1 MLFEDKKS
9 VLSRAL
15 AGGII
20 GLVVFIPLG
29 GLFNDLVNGGLITMG
44 PHTPF
49 RLVSYDLEALVGS
62 APLALAI
69 QIALYFLMGAVVG
82 IATLPFTDSGREL
95 VLHSLVHF
103 AVTAGLLI
111 LTCTLLGWA
120 WSWQAMV
127 VYLILLAVVYLLIWL
142 SRWVGWYIEVM
153 AIREKLGLPSG
164 PSPLKWRETLPYLP
178 FIALLCLI
186 FPLVLTP
193 FDAADVPVLRAL
205 LYPWLLLPVGSFFS
219 GLSLGKRQGFCPLY
233 PVVCA
238 GFLLCF
244 ALLARLVSNVADADM
259 FPVAFAA
266 ALAGN
271 LAGAAL
277 RRRGGAGE

>member
-1 MLFEDKKS
+1 MFFEDKKS

-82 IATLPFTDSGREL
+82 IATLPFTDSGWEL

-219 GLSLGKRQGFCPLY
+219 GLSLGRREGFCPLY
-233 PVVCA
+233 PLA
-238 GFLLCF
+238 GGLLYVPVALIAYNHTALFHSLLF
-244 ALLARLVSNVADADM
+244 AL
-259 FPVAFAA
+259 P

-271 LAGAAL
+271 AAGAAW
-277 RRRGGAGE
+277 RRVKRK

>member
-49 RLVSYDLEALVGS
+49 RLVSYDLEALVDS
-62 APLALAI
+62 ASLALAI

-120 WSWQAMV
+120 WW
-127 VYLILLAVVYLLIWL
+127 
-142 SRWVGWYIEVM
+142 RWSI
-153 AIREKLGLPSG
+153 
-164 PSPLKWRETLPYLP
+164 
-178 FIALLCLI
+178 C
-186 FPLVLTP
+186 
-193 FDAADVPVLRAL
+193 
-205 LYPWLLLPVGSFFS
+205 
-219 GLSLGKRQGFCPLY
+219 
-233 PVVCA
+233 
-238 GFLLCF
+238 
-244 ALLARLVSNVADADM
+244 
-259 FPVAFAA
+259 
-266 ALAGN
+266 
-271 LAGAAL
+271 
-277 RRRGGAGE
+277 

>member
-1 MLFEDKKS
+1 MFFEDKKS

-69 QIALYFLMGAVVG
+69 QIALYFLMGAVMG
-82 IATLPFTDSGREL
+82 IATLPFTDSGWEL

-186 FPLVLTP
+186 FPLV
-193 FDAADVPVLRAL
+193 
-205 LYPWLLLPVGSFFS
+205 
-219 GLSLGKRQGFCPLY
+219 C
-233 PVVCA
+233 C
-238 GFLLCF
+238 
-244 ALLARLVSNVADADM
+244 
-259 FPVAFAA
+259 
-266 ALAGN
+266 
-271 LAGAAL
+271 
-277 RRRGGAGE
+277 RRRGSAPASPWGGGRASVPCTPWRGGSSMSRRP

>member
-62 APLALAI
+62 ASLALAI

-120 WSWQAMV
+120 CENCSDKGPRSKPRKRA
-127 VYLILLAVVYLLIWL
+127 
-142 SRWVGWYIEVM
+142 SRPGYGHPDSDVSP
-153 AIREKLGLPSG
+153 ASG
-164 PSPLKWRETLPYLP
+164 PARCNPRPLRTKVCRSP
-178 FIALLCLI
+178 
-186 FPLVLTP
+186 
-193 FDAADVPVLRAL
+193 
-205 LYPWLLLPVGSFFS
+205 G
-219 GLSLGKRQGFCPLY
+219 
-233 PVVCA
+233 
-238 GFLLCF
+238 
-244 ALLARLVSNVADADM
+244 
-259 FPVAFAA
+259 
-266 ALAGN
+266 
-271 LAGAAL
+271 
-277 RRRGGAGE
+277 

>member
-62 APLALAI
+62 ASLALAI

-233 PVVCA
+233 P
-238 GFLLCF
+238 
-244 ALLARLVSNVADADM
+244 
-259 FPVAFAA
+259 
-266 ALAGN
+266 
-271 LAGAAL
+271 LAGAL
-277 RRRGGAGE
+277 LYVPRSEEHTSELQSR